1 MVQPIQKEITM
12 NNLPTAEEY
21 LLSKGFSGFAKHTL
35 TKKWLIEF
43 AKIHCEAQQKAIL
56 ENVTIDD
63 IGSPNGDG
71 EWMPCN
77 IINQESILNAYDLNN
92 IK

>member
-1 MVQPIQKEITM
+1 MEQ
-12 NNLPTAEEY
+12 LPTVHDFLFNHA
-21 LLSKGFSGFAKHTL
+21 SDIHTMGDDDN
-35 TKKWLIEF
+35 KICYCVIQPQALIEF
-43 AKIHCEAQQKAIL
+43 AKIHCIAQQKAII

-77 IINQESILNAYDLNN
+77 IINKDSIITAYPLSN

>member
-1 MVQPIQKEITM
+1 M
-12 NNLPTAEEY
+12 NKIPTAEEY

-43 AKIHCEAQQKAIL
+43 AKIHVEAALKSASEKAK
-56 ENVTIDD
+56 
-63 IGSPNGDG
+63 
-71 EWMPCN
+71 MN
-77 IINQESILNAYDLNN
+77 IVVPPLTREEQYTVINKESILNAYDLNN